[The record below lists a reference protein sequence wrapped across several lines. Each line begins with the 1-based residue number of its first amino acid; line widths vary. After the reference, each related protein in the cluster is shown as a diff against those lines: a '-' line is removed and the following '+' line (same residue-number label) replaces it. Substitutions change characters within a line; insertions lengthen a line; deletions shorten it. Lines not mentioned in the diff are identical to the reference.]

1 MFSSKVLSCVPR
13 PLVAV
18 AHDALEPQADNISR
32 LRTTCNLELV
42 GVTVRI
48 CMIWPGLILFFIF
61 ADRILSLLPIDNID
75 QYSSDPAG
83 HADMPIIF

>member
-1 MFSSKVLSCVPR
+1 MFSSEVLSCVPK

-32 LRTTCNLELV
+32 LRTTCNLELI
-42 GVTVRI
+42 GVMVRI

-61 ADRILSLLPIDNID
+61 AYRILSVVHSN
-75 QYSSDPAG
+75 
-83 HADMPIIF
+83 